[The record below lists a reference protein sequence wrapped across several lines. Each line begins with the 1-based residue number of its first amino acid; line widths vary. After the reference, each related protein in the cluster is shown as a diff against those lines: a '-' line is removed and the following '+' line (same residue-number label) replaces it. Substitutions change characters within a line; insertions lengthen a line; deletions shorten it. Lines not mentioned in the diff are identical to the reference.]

1 MKEDFKN
8 SPLLFRVVDVL
19 RYLVRHPV
27 ETLIWRWNW
36 KAAVLSA
43 LLRAPIF
50 FFSYFRKDGLKMAIG
65 AAAAQSVFRIL
76 FGGANGSIIQS
87 FSKVEPAWHAV
98 LT

>member
-1 MKEDFKN
+1 MKEDLKN

-19 RYLVRHPV
+19 RYIVRHPIEV
-27 ETLIWRWNW
+27 LVRRWNW

-65 AAAAQSVFRIL
+65 AAIEDLLLIWRASEAEEWINQMRRL
-76 FGGANGSIIQS
+76 
-87 FSKVEPAWHAV
+87 P
-98 LT
+98 L